1 MRTADPWKDYEQIA
15 QIGKGSYGRVF
26 SARPWRGVQASLVA
40 VKAVELEDDE
50 AVEQLTAEV
59 MREVWDCVCTDPMD
73 QHMREAESLWAGCEN
88 TFMQELNECEL
99 ELYQLFDG
107 SMEYLRSPFR
117 ICRDLA
123 FYNEG
128 KTDTGK
134 FFLGCRDLG
143 TRLGI
148 NHKTASKYLLEL
160 VNYEIIKVVSAGRMI
175 KRQASEYEWML
186 SS

>member
-1 MRTADPWKDYEQIA
+1 MECIFIRH
-15 QIGKGSYGRVF
+15 V
-26 SARPWRGVQASLVA
+26 SAAGQHDNIVGNIVQTTLM
-40 VKAVELEDDE
+40 KP
-50 AVEQLTAEV
+50 TV
-59 MREVWDCVCTDPMD
+59 MMQKPCRHISAACK
-73 QHMREAESLWAGCEN
+73 N

-99 ELYQLFDG
+99 ELYNLFDG

-160 VNYEIIKVVSAGRMI
+160 VNYEIIKMVSAGRMI